1 MSEEKQG
8 NGFGHLIAVVSAA
21 LVIFGILVTVM
32 IAVFSAI
39 GARIDEVRATAGAR
53 IDEVRNNALP
63 LREHLEYKGAQ
74 ELTSRHNLA
83 LIEKLQD
90 QLIELRHQV
99 DRGCAVAK

>member
-39 GARIDEVRATAGAR
+39 GAR